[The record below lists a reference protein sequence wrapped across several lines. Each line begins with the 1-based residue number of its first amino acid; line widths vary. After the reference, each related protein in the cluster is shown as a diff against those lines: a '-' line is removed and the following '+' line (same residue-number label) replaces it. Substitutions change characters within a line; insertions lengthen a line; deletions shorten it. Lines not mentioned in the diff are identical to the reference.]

1 MALLDK
7 LLRKSPFGPII
18 EHAKKVYECVELIN
32 PVIKAWL
39 REDWDEAERLRN
51 EISRKENEADELKIT
66 IRNSLPKSL
75 FYPVPRGDL
84 LRVLNNQDNIADA
97 AEDLCVVLTLRK
109 TKIPESLTAD
119 FQKFADQVIDI
130 CRKLLRANEELN
142 TLMDVSFTGPAT
154 AKVLKIVDEIGKME
168 WKSDNKSIDLVKKL
182 LAMENQ
188 LDPLTIIFIMKIIEV
203 ISGLANYAENCGDNL
218 RHLIL
223 SRT

>member
-7 LLRKSPFGPII
+7 LFRKSPFGPII
-18 EHAKKVYECVELIN
+18 DHAKKVYECVELIN

-39 REDWDEAERLRN
+39 REDWDEVEKLRK
-51 EISRKENEADELKIT
+51 EISRKENEADELKIN

-84 LRVLNNQDNIADA
+84 LRVLNNQDNMADA
-97 AEDLCVVLTLRK
+97 AEDLCVVLILRK
-109 TKIPESLTAD
+109 TKIPESLTAE
-119 FQKFADQVIDI
+119 FQEFADQVIEI
-130 CRKLLRANEELN
+130 CRKLLNANEELN
-142 TLMDVSFTGPAT
+142 TLMEVSFTGPAT
-154 AKVLKIVDEIGKME
+154 EKVLKIVDEIGKME
-168 WKSDNKSIDLVKKL
+168 WKSDKKSIALVKKL

-203 ISGLANYAENCGDNL
+203 IGELANHAENCGDNL
-218 RHLIL
+218 RHLIF